1 MSISKNAAMNTYQ
14 NHPLAGAVDLDSAFN
29 KLWSFYK
36 KYFVGL
42 YIISVAGS
50 LLSSLFISGIDISS
64 LQATT
69 DPAEMLEKMKGF
81 AGPYALTILVSLVI
95 GVLLHA
101 WVLEKPAGEPGFFTA
116 VLRNS
121 LIALVPYLIA
131 MIIFGILTVVLTSIG
146 IVLLVLPGLFAIFY
160 MVTVGLFVMPVT
172 LVETRSPFE
181 MLSRSFRL
189 AHRNLWPNMG
199 WVIVVIL
206 IMIVVAMVLGALVM
220 LPFTGSFI
228 KSIVNPEEA
237 GAMLEMTRNP
247 LYIGLSALTGGLVT
261 PVMPILA
268 FLLYFRNR
276 AEEVVIEVTTENDNA
291 VKVED
296 LYPPIP
302 GKE

>member
-1 MSISKNAAMNTYQ
+1 MNTYQ

-42 YIISVAGS
+42 YLISVAGS
-50 LLSSLFISGIDISS
+50 LLSSLFVSGIDLAS

-69 DPAEMLEKMKGF
+69 DPVEMLEKMKGF

-101 WVLEKPAGEPGFFTA
+101 WVLDKPAGEPGFITTI
-116 VLRNS
+116 LRSS
-121 LIALVPYLIA
+121 LVALVPYLIA
-131 MIIFGILTVVLTSIG
+131 MIIFGILTVLLVSVGL
-146 IVLLVLPGLFAIFY
+146 VLLVLPGLFAIFY

-172 LVETRSPFE
+172 LVETRNPFE

-189 AHRNLWPNMG
+189 THRNLWPNMG
-199 WVIVVIL
+199 WVVVVIL

-220 LPFTGSFI
+220 LPFTGTFI
-228 KSIVNPEEA
+228 KSMTNPEEA

-276 AEEVVIEVTTENDNA
+276 AEEVVIEVTTDNDNS

-296 LYPPIP
+296 LYPPMT
-302 GKE
+302 ERE

>member
-1 MSISKNAAMNTYQ
+1 MNTYQ

-29 KLWSFYK
+29 KLWNFYK

-42 YIISVAGS
+42 YLISVVGS
-50 LLSSLFISGIDISS
+50 LLSSLFVSGIDLASI
-64 LQATT
+64 QATT
-69 DPAEMLEKMKGF
+69 DPVEMLEKMKSF

-101 WVLEKPAGEPGFFTA
+101 WVLEKPAGEPGFITT
-116 VLRNS
+116 VLRS
-121 LIALVPYLIA
+121 ALAAIVPYLVA
-131 MIIFGILTVVLTSIG
+131 MIIFGILTVLLVSVGLVI
-146 IVLLVLPGLFAIFY
+146 LVLPGLFAVFY
-160 MVTVGLFVMPVT
+160 MLTVGLFVMPVT
-172 LVETRSPFE
+172 LVETRNPFE

-199 WVIVVIL
+199 WVVVVIL

-228 KSIVNPEEA
+228 KSIANPEEA

-247 LYIGLSALTGGLVT
+247 VYIGLSALTGGLVT

-291 VKVED
+291 VRVED
-296 LYPPIP
+296 LYPPMP
-302 GKE
+302 DRE

>member
-1 MSISKNAAMNTYQ
+1 MNTYQ

-29 KLWSFYK
+29 KLWNFYK

-42 YIISVAGS
+42 YLISVVGS
-50 LLSSLFISGIDISS
+50 LLSSLFVSGIDLASI
-64 LQATT
+64 QATT
-69 DPAEMLEKMKGF
+69 DPVEMLEKMKGF

-101 WVLEKPAGEPGFFTA
+101 WVLEKPAGEPGFITT
-116 VLRNS
+116 VLRS
-121 LIALVPYLIA
+121 ALAAIVPYLVA
-131 MIIFGILTVVLTSIG
+131 MIIFGILTVLLVSVGLVI
-146 IVLLVLPGLFAIFY
+146 LVLPGLFAVFY
-160 MVTVGLFVMPVT
+160 MLTVGLFVMPVT
-172 LVETRSPFE
+172 LVETRNPFE

-199 WVIVVIL
+199 WVVVVIL

-228 KSIVNPEEA
+228 KSIANPEEA

-247 LYIGLSALTGGLVT
+247 VYIGLSALTGGLVT

-268 FLLYFRNR
+268 FLLYCRNR

-291 VKVED
+291 VRVED
-296 LYPPIP
+296 LYPPMP
-302 GKE
+302 DRE

>member
-1 MSISKNAAMNTYQ
+1 MNTYQ
-14 NHPLAGAVDLDSAFN
+14 NHPLAGAVDLDTAFN
-29 KLWSFYK
+29 KLWNFYK

-42 YIISVAGS
+42 YLISVVGS
-50 LLSSLFISGIDISS
+50 LLSSLFVSGIDLASI
-64 LQATT
+64 QATT
-69 DPAEMLEKMKGF
+69 DPVEMLEKMKGF

-101 WVLEKPAGEPGFFTA
+101 WVLEKPAGEPGFITT
-116 VLRNS
+116 VLRS
-121 LIALVPYLIA
+121 ALAAIVPYLVA
-131 MIIFGILTVVLTSIG
+131 MIIFGILTVLLVSVGLVI
-146 IVLLVLPGLFAIFY
+146 LVLPGLFAVFY
-160 MVTVGLFVMPVT
+160 MLTVGLFVMPVT
-172 LVETRSPFE
+172 LVETRNPFE

-199 WVIVVIL
+199 WVVVVIL

-228 KSIVNPEEA
+228 KSIANPEEA

-247 LYIGLSALTGGLVT
+247 VYIGLSALTGGLVT

-291 VKVED
+291 VRVED
-296 LYPPIP
+296 LYPPMP
-302 GKE
+302 DRE

>member
-1 MSISKNAAMNTYQ
+1 MNTYQ

-42 YIISVAGS
+42 YLISVAGS
-50 LLSSLFISGIDISS
+50 LLSSLFVSGIDLAS

-69 DPAEMLEKMKGF
+69 DPVEMLEKMKGF
-81 AGPYALTILVSLVI
+81 AGPYTLTILVSLVI

-101 WVLEKPAGEPGFFTA
+101 WVLEKPAGEPGFITA
-116 VLRNS
+116 ILRSS
-121 LIALVPYLIA
+121 LVALVPYLIA
-131 MIIFGILTVVLTSIG
+131 MIIFGILTVLLVSVGL
-146 IVLLVLPGLFAIFY
+146 VLLVLPGLFAIFY

-172 LVETRSPFE
+172 LVETRNPFE

-189 AHRNLWPNMG
+189 THRNLWPNMG
-199 WVIVVIL
+199 WVVVVIL

-220 LPFTGSFI
+220 LPFTGTFI
-228 KSIVNPEEA
+228 KSMTNPEEA

-276 AEEVVIEVTTENDNA
+276 AEEVVIEVTTDNDNS

-296 LYPPIP
+296 LYPPMT
-302 GKE
+302 GRE

>member
-1 MSISKNAAMNTYQ
+1 MNTYQ

-42 YIISVAGS
+42 YLISVAGS
-50 LLSSLFISGIDISS
+50 LLSSLFVSGIDLAS

-69 DPAEMLEKMKGF
+69 DPVEMLEKMKGF
-81 AGPYALTILVSLVI
+81 AGPYTLTILVSLVI

-101 WVLEKPAGEPGFFTA
+101 WVLDKPSGEPGFITA
-116 VLRNS
+116 ILRSS
-121 LIALVPYLIA
+121 LVALVPYLIA
-131 MIIFGILTVVLTSIG
+131 MIIFGILTVLLVSVGL
-146 IVLLVLPGLFAIFY
+146 VLLVLPGLFAIFY

-172 LVETRSPFE
+172 LVETRNPFE

-189 AHRNLWPNMG
+189 THRNLWPNMG
-199 WVIVVIL
+199 WVVVVIL

-220 LPFTGSFI
+220 LPFTGTFI
-228 KSIVNPEEA
+228 KSMTNPEEA

-276 AEEVVIEVTTENDNA
+276 AEEVVIEVTTDNDNS

-296 LYPPIP
+296 LYPPMT
-302 GKE
+302 GRE

>member
-1 MSISKNAAMNTYQ
+1 VGNLRSAVN
-14 NHPLAGAVDLDSAFN
+14 PLAGAVDLDSAFN

-42 YIISVAGS
+42 YLISVAGS
-50 LLSSLFISGIDISS
+50 LLSSLFVSGIDLAS

-69 DPAEMLEKMKGF
+69 DPVEMLEKMKGF
-81 AGPYALTILVSLVI
+81 AGPYTLTILVSLVI

-101 WVLEKPAGEPGFFTA
+101 WVLDKPSGEPGFITA
-116 VLRNS
+116 ILRSS
-121 LIALVPYLIA
+121 LVALVPYLIA
-131 MIIFGILTVVLTSIG
+131 MIIFGILTVLLVSVGL
-146 IVLLVLPGLFAIFY
+146 VLLVLPGLFAIFY

-172 LVETRSPFE
+172 LVETRNPFE

-189 AHRNLWPNMG
+189 THRNLWPNMG
-199 WVIVVIL
+199 WVVVVIL

-220 LPFTGSFI
+220 LPFTGTFI
-228 KSIVNPEEA
+228 KSMTNPEEA

-276 AEEVVIEVTTENDNA
+276 AEEVVIEVTTDNDNS

-296 LYPPIP
+296 LYPPMT
-302 GKE
+302 GRE